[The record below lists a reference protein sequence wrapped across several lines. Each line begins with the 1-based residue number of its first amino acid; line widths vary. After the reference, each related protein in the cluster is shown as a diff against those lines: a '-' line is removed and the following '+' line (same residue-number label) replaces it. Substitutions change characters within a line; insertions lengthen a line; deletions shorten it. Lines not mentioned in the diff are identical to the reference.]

1 MDKIF
6 LAISALRIECGDSQ
20 VVSATD
26 ILARQSERVSVTMT
40 ANRIPLIQNRRLQRW
55 LVSSV
60 ILAIAIGCCHSLI
73 LNTPVQAMSRS
84 TLVAQSL
91 QDLQEQKK
99 TVDQQRQNLEQQT
112 QQLERQTNQAEQ
124 NLDSIQTTIAVTAE
138 QIADTESRL
147 EKAEREL
154 QALENDLLQAE
165 AAYED
170 VRRAAVGRLQ
180 FLQRQQGGEGWAV
193 LLQSA
198 NFNEFLDR
206 RYQLRRVYAADRNVL
221 VDLKAKADE
230 IKQQRAV
237 VESQKTR
244 VSLLR
249 QELLAKKQQFEAEAV
264 QQKQLIDR
272 LQSDHAALE
281 AAQAQLARDSEEI
294 AALIREKVAAS
305 TGVVRGTG
313 IFAFPVNGR
322 ITSGFGYRRHP
333 ILGTSRLHAG
343 VDFGAP
349 TGTTIYAADSGRVIF
364 SGWYGGYGNTVIV
377 DHGGGITTLYAH
389 SSRLLVSVGQSV
401 SQGQAIAAV
410 GSTGLSTGPHLHFEV
425 RQNGNP
431 VNPMAYL

>member
-1 MDKIF
+1 
-6 LAISALRIECGDSQ
+6 
-20 VVSATD
+20 
-26 ILARQSERVSVTMT
+26 MT
-40 ANRIPLIQNRRLQRW
+40 ANHRPQTQTLRRWRW
-55 LVSSV
+55 WVSSV
-60 ILAIAIGCCHSLI
+60 ILAIAIALCHSLV
-73 LNTPVQAMSRS
+73 LHTPVQAFARPP
-84 TLVAQSL
+84 LLAQSL
-91 QDLQEQKK
+91 EELQEQKES
-99 TVDQQRQNLEQQT
+99 VDQKRENLEQQT
-112 QQLERQTNQAEQ
+112 QQLERQTNQAER
-124 NLDSIQTTIAVTAE
+124 NLNSLQSTIAATAD
-138 QIADTESRL
+138 QIAETEFRL
-147 EKAEREL
+147 AKAEREL
-154 QALENDLLQAE
+154 QALEAELLQAE
-165 AAYED
+165 AAYEE

-180 FLQRQQGGEGWAV
+180 FLQRQHGGEGWAV
-193 LLQSA
+193 LLQSE

-221 VDLKAKADE
+221 VELKAKADD

-244 VSLLR
+244 VSLLQ

-264 QQKQLIDR
+264 QQKQLITR
-272 LQSDHAALE
+272 LQSDQTALE

-294 AALIREKVAAS
+294 AALIRKKVAES

-313 IFAFPVNGR
+313 IFALPVNGR

-364 SGWYGGYGNTVIV
+364 SGWYGGYGNTVIL
-377 DHGGGITTLYAH
+377 DHGGGISTLYAH
-389 SSRLLVSVGQSV
+389 SSRLFVSAGQSV

-425 RQNGNP
+425 RQNGSP

>member
-1 MDKIF
+1 MRPTPQIRRRRWWV
-6 LAISALRIECGDSQ
+6 ST
-20 VVSATD
+20 VV
-26 ILARQSERVSVTMT
+26 
-40 ANRIPLIQNRRLQRW
+40 
-55 LVSSV
+55 
-60 ILAIAIGCCHSLI
+60 LAIAIALCHSLI
-73 LNTPVQAMSRS
+73 LHTPVQAMERS
-84 TLVAQSL
+84 FLISQSID
-91 QDLQEQKK
+91 DLREQKE
-99 TVDQQRQNLEQQT
+99 TIDQKRQNIQQQT
-112 QQLERQTNQAEQ
+112 QQLERQTDQAEQ
-124 NLDSIQTTIAVTAE
+124 NLDVLQNTIAATAQ
-138 QIADTESRL
+138 QIADTEFRL
-147 EKAEREL
+147 AKAEDEL
-154 QALENDLLQAE
+154 KALENDLLKAE

-193 LLQSA
+193 LLQSE

-206 RYQLRRVYAADRNVL
+206 RYQLQRVYQADRNVL

-244 VSLLR
+244 VFLLR
-249 QELLAKKQQFEAEAV
+249 QELLAKKQQYEAEAS
-264 QQKQLIDR
+264 QQELLISR
-272 LQSDHAALE
+272 LQTDKAALA
-281 AAQAQLARDSEEI
+281 AAQEQLARDSEEI
-294 AALIREKVAAS
+294 AALIRQRVAAS

-313 IFAFPVNGR
+313 VFVFPVNGR
-322 ITSGFGYRRHP
+322 MTSGFGYRRHP

-364 SGWYGGYGNTVIV
+364 SGWRGGYGNTVIV

-389 SSRLLVSVGQSV
+389 CSRLFVSAGQAV

-425 RQNGNP
+425 RQNGSP

>member
-1 MDKIF
+1 MILIEVDDDLANLTALSAGDKNMTVKPMQQT
-6 LAISALRIECGDSQ
+6 ASVRLRQ
-20 VVSATD
+20 WWVST
-26 ILARQSERVSVTMT
+26 L
-40 ANRIPLIQNRRLQRW
+40 
-55 LVSSV
+55 
-60 ILAIAIGCCHSLI
+60 ILAIAIAICHTLI
-73 LNTPVQAMSRS
+73 VQTPLLAMERPVLIS
-84 TLVAQSL
+84 QSIEDL
-91 QDLQEQKK
+91 REQQESIDQKRQDI
-99 TVDQQRQNLEQQT
+99 EQQT
-112 QQLERQTNQAEQ
+112 EQLQRQTNQAEQ
-124 NLDSIQTTIAVTAE
+124 NLDLLQNTIAATTE
-138 QIADTESRL
+138 QIAETESRL
-147 EKAEREL
+147 KIAEAQL
-154 QALENDLLQAE
+154 KGLESDLLKAE
-165 AAYED
+165 AAYEE

-193 LLQSA
+193 LLQSE

-206 RYQLRRVYAADRNVL
+206 RYQLRRVYDADRNVL
-221 VDLKAKADE
+221 VDLKAKADD

-244 VSLLR
+244 VFLLR
-249 QELLAKKQQFEAEAV
+249 QELLAKKQQYEVEAS
-264 QQKQLIDR
+264 QQELLISR
-272 LQSDHAALE
+272 LETDQAALE

-294 AALIREKVAAS
+294 ATLIRQKVAAA
-305 TGVVRGTG
+305 TGVIRGTG
-313 IFAFPVNGR
+313 VFVFPVNGR

-349 TGTTIYAADSGRVIF
+349 SGTTIYAADTGRVIF

-389 SSRLLVSVGQSV
+389 SSRLFVSVGQSV

-425 RQNGNP
+425 RQNGSP

>member
-1 MDKIF
+1 
-6 LAISALRIECGDSQ
+6 
-20 VVSATD
+20 
-26 ILARQSERVSVTMT
+26 MT

>member
-1 MDKIF
+1 
-6 LAISALRIECGDSQ
+6 
-20 VVSATD
+20 
-26 ILARQSERVSVTMT
+26 MT
-40 ANRIPLIQNRRLQRW
+40 AKWPSPTQSVRRRRW
-55 LVSSV
+55 GVSIA
-60 ILAIAIGCCHSLI
+60 ILAIAIALCHTLI
-73 LNTPVQAMSRS
+73 LQTPVQAFSRP
-84 TLVAQSL
+84 TLVAQSIEEL
-91 QDLQEQKK
+91 REQKE
-99 TVDQQRQNLEQQT
+99 TVDQKRKTLEQQT
-112 QQLERQTNQAEQ
+112 EQLQRQTNQAEQ
-124 NLDSIQTTIAVTAE
+124 NLGSLQNTIAATAD
-138 QIADTESRL
+138 QITETEFRL

-154 QALENDLLQAE
+154 QALENDLLKAE
-165 AAYED
+165 TAYEE

-193 LLQSA
+193 LLQSE

-221 VDLKAKADE
+221 VDLKARADE

-249 QELLAKKQQFEAEAV
+249 QELLAKKQQYEAEAA
-264 QQKQLIDR
+264 QQQQLIGR
-272 LQSDHAALE
+272 LTTDKAALE

-294 AALIREKVAAS
+294 AALIRQKVAAS
-305 TGVVRGTG
+305 TGVIRGTG

-349 TGTTIYAADSGRVIF
+349 TGTTIYAADTGRVIF

-389 SSRLLVSVGQSV
+389 SSRLFVSVGQSI

-425 RQNGNP
+425 RQNGSP

>member
-1 MDKIF
+1 
-6 LAISALRIECGDSQ
+6 
-20 VVSATD
+20 
-26 ILARQSERVSVTMT
+26 MT
-40 ANRIPLIQNRRLQRW
+40 ANRIQQTQWQRRWRW
-55 LVSSV
+55 WVSSV
-60 ILAIAIGCCHSLI
+60 ILAISIALCHSLI
-73 LNTPVQAMSRS
+73 LHTPVQAIARP
-84 TLVAQSL
+84 TLMAQSL
-91 QDLQEQKK
+91 DELREQKE
-99 TVDQQRQNLEQQT
+99 TVDQKREDLQQQT
-112 QQLERQTNQAEQ
+112 QQLERQTNQAER
-124 NLDSIQTTIAVTAE
+124 NLNSLQTTIAATAD
-138 QIADTESRL
+138 QIAETEFRL
-147 EKAEREL
+147 AKAEREL
-154 QALENDLLQAE
+154 QALEVDLLQAE
-165 AAYED
+165 TAYEE

-180 FLQRQQGGEGWAV
+180 FLQRQRGGEGWAV
-193 LLQSA
+193 LLQSE

-221 VDLKAKADE
+221 VELKAKADE

-264 QQKQLIDR
+264 QQKQLITR
-272 LQSDHAALE
+272 LQSDQAALE

-294 AALIREKVAAS
+294 AALIRKKVAES

-389 SSRLLVSVGQSV
+389 SSRLFVSVGQAV

-425 RQNGNP
+425 RQNGTP